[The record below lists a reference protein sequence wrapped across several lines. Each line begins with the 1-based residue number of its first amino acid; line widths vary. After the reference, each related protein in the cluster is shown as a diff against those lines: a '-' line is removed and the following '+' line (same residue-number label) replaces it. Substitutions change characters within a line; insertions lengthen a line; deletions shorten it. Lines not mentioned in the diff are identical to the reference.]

1 MLSGLMA
8 LVGQKSVKMSNKYTV
23 LMVQSILHLRGK
35 VKVAEAFYICILILC

>member
-8 LVGQKSVKMSNKYTV
+8 VINQKSVKMSNKYTV

-35 VKVAEAFYICILILC
+35 VKVAEAFCIFILIIC